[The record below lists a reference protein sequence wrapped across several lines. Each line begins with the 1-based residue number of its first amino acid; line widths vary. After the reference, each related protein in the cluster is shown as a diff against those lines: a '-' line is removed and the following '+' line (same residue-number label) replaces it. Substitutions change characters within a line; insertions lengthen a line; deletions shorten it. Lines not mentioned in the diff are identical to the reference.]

1 MSAPLL
7 IARDLVVR
15 FGGLMALDALNL
27 TVYEGEVLGL
37 LGPNG
42 SGKTTF
48 FNVVTS
54 LYTASSGQIM
64 LAGENISGKSPQ
76 QIYNRGITRTFQR
89 SRLSLPLTVFDN
101 MVIGNY
107 QHLNLGLWFNLMQR
121 KKFKAQY
128 EQMVEQAHTLLHTFN
143 PALASKLFEPTGAL
157 TMIDRRRVEIC
168 RALLSNPRLVLLDEP
183 SAGMT
188 HDETNELM
196 DDILQV
202 RGLLKPFTIV
212 IIEHEMN
219 VIQRITERC
228 VVLNFG
234 QKIAEGSYAQIVAD
248 PQVQIAYLG
257 QEQE

>member
-1 MSAPLL
+1 MSTPLL

-54 LYTASSGQIM
+54 LYKASSGQIM

-76 QIYNRGITRTFQR
+76 QVYNRGVTRTFQR

-121 KKFKAQY
+121 KKFKMQY

-143 PALASKLFEPTGAL
+143 PSLASKLFEPTGAL

>member
-64 LAGENISGKSPQ
+64 LAGEDISGKSPQ
-76 QIYNRGITRTFQR
+76 QVYNRGVTRTFQR

-121 KKFKAQY
+121 KKFKMQY
-128 EQMVEQAHTLLHTFN
+128 EQLVEQAHTLLHTFN